1 MTFDD
6 LKQMEGQIIDYY
18 EVKGNSI
25 KAKKGKIRKSRHSM
39 GDDLVCVIYK
49 DIPDYNDAIELK
61 LVDKLGRCQ
70 EYIYHTIYYGGHNIT
85 KSNVY
90 DCGYVKLYLDKEE
103 AYNYVIENLRK
114 QRQSINKKILKV
126 QMELYGKKME
136 IKNEG

>member
-25 KAKKGKIRKSRHSM
+25 KAKKGKIRKSRYY
-39 GDDLVCVIYK
+39 G
-49 DIPDYNDAIELK
+49 NNTIELK

-70 EYIYHTIYYGGHNIT
+70 EYIYHTIYYGVHNMI

-114 QRQSINKKILKV
+114 QRQSINKKMLKV
-126 QMELYGKKME
+126 QMELYGKKTE

>member
-25 KAKKGKIRKSRHSM
+25 KAKKGKIRKNRYY
-39 GDDLVCVIYK
+39 G
-49 DIPDYNDAIELK
+49 NNTIELK

-70 EYIYHTIYYGGHNIT
+70 WRVYHTIYYGGGYIT

-114 QRQSINKKILKV
+114 QRQSINKKMLKV
-126 QMELYGKKME
+126 QMELYGKKTE

>member
-25 KAKKGKIRKSRHSM
+25 KAKKGKIRKGRK
-39 GDDLVCVIYK
+39 GRY
-49 DIPDYNDAIELK
+49 YRNDNTIELNR
-61 LVDKLGRCQ
+61 VDKLGRCQ
-70 EYIYHTIYYGGHNIT
+70 YIYHIINYGGGYIT

-114 QRQSINKKILKV
+114 QRQNINKKMLKI
-126 QMELYGKKME
+126 QMELYGKKTE

>member
-25 KAKKGKIRKSRHSM
+25 KAKKGKIRKSRYY
-39 GDDLVCVIYK
+39 G
-49 DIPDYNDAIELK
+49 NNTIELK

-103 AYNYVIENLRK
+103 AYNYVIEKLRK
-114 QRQSINKKILKV
+114 QRQDINKRMLKA

>member
-25 KAKKGKIRKSRHSM
+25 KAKKGKIRKSRYY
-39 GDDLVCVIYK
+39 G
-49 DIPDYNDAIELK
+49 NDTIELK

-70 EYIYHTIYYGGHNIT
+70 EYIYHTIYYGGGYIT

-90 DCGYVKLYLDKEE
+90 DFGYVKLYLDKEE

-114 QRQSINKKILKV
+114 QRQIINKKMLKV
-126 QMELYGKKME
+126 QMELYGKKQ
-136 IKNEG
+136 K

>member
-25 KAKKGKIRKSRHSM
+25 KAKKGKIRKSRYY
-39 GDDLVCVIYK
+39 G
-49 DIPDYNDAIELK
+49 NDTIELK

-70 EYIYHTIYYGGHNIT
+70 EYIYHTIYYEGYNIT

-114 QRQSINKKILKV
+114 QRQSINKKMLKI
-126 QMELYGKKME
+126 QMELYGKKTE

>member
-1 MTFDD
+1 MTFGD
-6 LKQMEGQIIDYY
+6 LKRMEGQIIDYY

-25 KAKKGKIRKSRHSM
+25 KAKKGKIRKSRYY
-39 GDDLVCVIYK
+39 G
-49 DIPDYNDAIELK
+49 NDAIELK

-70 EYIYHTIYYGGHNIT
+70 EYRYHIIYFNGGYYNHGANVP
-85 KSNVY
+85 KSTVY
-90 DCGYVKLYLDKEE
+90 DCGYFKLYLDKEE

-114 QRQSINKKILKV
+114 QRQSINKKMLKV

>member
-18 EVKGNSI
+18 EIKGNSI
-25 KAKKGKIRKSRHSM
+25 KAKKGKIRKSR
-39 GDDLVCVIYK
+39 Y
-49 DIPDYNDAIELK
+49 YNDTIELK

-70 EYIYHTIYYGGHNIT
+70 ECIYHTIYYGGYNMT

-114 QRQSINKKILKV
+114 QRQSINKKMLKV
-126 QMELYGKKME
+126 QMELYGKKTE

>member
-6 LKQMEGQIIDYY
+6 LKGMVGQTIDYY
-18 EVKGNSI
+18 EVKGNSV
-25 KAKKGKIRKSRHSM
+25 KAKRGKVSRS
-39 GDDLVCVIYK
+39 V
-49 DIPDYNDAIELK
+49 YNDNSLVLK

-70 EYIYHTIYYGGHNIT
+70 ECTYHTIYFDGGYYNHGANVP
-85 KSNVY
+85 KSTVY

-103 AYNYVIENLRK
+103 AYNYIIENFRK
-114 QRQSINKKILKV
+114 QRQNINKKMLKV

>member
-25 KAKKGKIRKSRHSM
+25 KAKKGKIRKSRYY
-39 GDDLVCVIYK
+39 G
-49 DIPDYNDAIELK
+49 NDTIELK

-70 EYIYHTIYYGGHNIT
+70 EYIYHTIYYEGHNIT

-114 QRQSINKKILKV
+114 QRQSINKKMLKV
-126 QMELYGKKME
+126 QMELYGKKTE

>member
-25 KAKKGKIRKSRHSM
+25 KAKKGKIRNSRYY
-39 GDDLVCVIYK
+39 G
-49 DIPDYNDAIELK
+49 NNTIELK

-70 EYIYHTIYYGGHNIT
+70 EYIYHTICYGRYNIT

-114 QRQSINKKILKV
+114 QRQSINKKMLKV
-126 QMELYGKKME
+126 QMELYGKKTE

>member
-18 EVKGNSI
+18 EVKGDSI
-25 KAKKGKIRKSRHSM
+25 KAKKSKIRKGR
-39 GDDLVCVIYK
+39 CYC
-49 DIPDYNDAIELK
+49 NDSTIELK

-70 EYIYHTIYYGGHNIT
+70 EYTTSHIIYYGGGYIT

-114 QRQSINKKILKV
+114 QRQNINKKMLKI
-126 QMELYGKKME
+126 QMELYGKKTE

>member
-25 KAKKGKIRKSRHSM
+25 KAKKGKIRKSRYY
-39 GDDLVCVIYK
+39 G
-49 DIPDYNDAIELK
+49 NNTIELK

-70 EYIYHTIYYGGHNIT
+70 EYIYHTIYYGGHNMT

-114 QRQSINKKILKV
+114 QRQSINKKMLKV
-126 QMELYGKKME
+126 QMELYGKKIE

>member
-25 KAKKGKIRKSRHSM
+25 KAKKGKVRKNRYY
-39 GDDLVCVIYK
+39 G
-49 DIPDYNDAIELK
+49 NDTIDLK

-70 EYIYHTIYYGGHNIT
+70 EGIYHTIYFNNFGYYNHDINVS
-85 KSNVY
+85 KSTVY

-114 QRQSINKKILKV
+114 QRQNINKKMLKL
-126 QMELYGKKME
+126 QMELYGKKTE

>member
-25 KAKKGKIRKSRHSM
+25 KAKKGKIKKDRYY
-39 GDDLVCVIYK
+39 GD
-49 DIPDYNDAIELK
+49 NAISLI

-85 KSNVY
+85 KSNIY

-114 QRQSINKKILKV
+114 QRQSINKKMLKV
-126 QMELYGKKME
+126 QMELYGKKTE

>member
-25 KAKKGKIRKSRHSM
+25 KAKKGKIRKSRYY
-39 GDDLVCVIYK
+39 G
-49 DIPDYNDAIELK
+49 NDTIELK

-70 EYIYHTIYYGGHNIT
+70 ECIYHTIYYGGYNMT

-114 QRQSINKKILKV
+114 QRQSINKKMLKV
-126 QMELYGKKME
+126 QMELYGKKTE

>member
-18 EVKGNSI
+18 EVEGNSI
-25 KAKKGKIRKSRHSM
+25 KAKKGKVRKSRYY
-39 GDDLVCVIYK
+39 G
-49 DIPDYNDAIELK
+49 NDTIELK

-70 EYIYHTIYYGGHNIT
+70 ESLYRTIYYGGHNMT

-103 AYNYVIENLRK
+103 AYKYVIENLRK
-114 QRQSINKKILKV
+114 QRQIINKKMFKV

>member
-25 KAKKGKIRKSRHSM
+25 KAKKGKIRKSRYY
-39 GDDLVCVIYK
+39 G
-49 DIPDYNDAIELK
+49 NDTIELK

-70 EYIYHTIYYGGHNIT
+70 RYVYNTIYYGEHNVT

-90 DCGYVKLYLDKEE
+90 DCGYAKLYLDKEE

-114 QRQSINKKILKV
+114 QRQSINKKMLKV
-126 QMELYGKKME
+126 QMELYGKKTEMT
-136 IKNEG
+136 NEG

>member
-25 KAKKGKIRKSRHSM
+25 KAKKGKIRKNRYY
-39 GDDLVCVIYK
+39 G
-49 DIPDYNDAIELK
+49 NNTIELK

-70 EYIYHTIYYGGHNIT
+70 WGVYHTIYYGGHYIT

-90 DCGYVKLYLDKEE
+90 DCGYVKLYLDKED

-114 QRQSINKKILKV
+114 QRQNINKKMLKV
-126 QMELYGKKME
+126 QMELYGKKTE

>member
-25 KAKKGKIRKSRHSM
+25 KAKKGKIRKSRYY
-39 GDDLVCVIYK
+39 G
-49 DIPDYNDAIELK
+49 NDTIELK

-70 EYIYHTIYYGGHNIT
+70 ECIYHTIYYGGYNMT

-90 DCGYVKLYLDKEE
+90 DCGYVKLYLDKEK

-114 QRQSINKKILKV
+114 QRQSINKKMLKV
-126 QMELYGKKME
+126 QMELYGKKTE

>member
-6 LKQMEGQIIDYY
+6 LKDMEGQIIDYY

-25 KAKKGKIRKSRHSM
+25 KAKKGKISKSRYYYY
-39 GDDLVCVIYK
+39 GDD
-49 DIPDYNDAIELK
+49 AINLM

-70 EYIYHTIYYGGHNIT
+70 GYIYHTIYYGERYIT

-90 DCGYVKLYLDKEE
+90 NCGYVKLYLDKKG

-114 QRQSINKKILKV
+114 QRQSINKKMLKV
-126 QMELYGKKME
+126 QMELYGKKQ
-136 IKNEG
+136 K

>member
-25 KAKKGKIRKSRHSM
+25 KAKKGKIRNSRYY
-39 GDDLVCVIYK
+39 G
-49 DIPDYNDAIELK
+49 NNTIELK

-90 DCGYVKLYLDKEE
+90 DCGYVKLYLDREE
-103 AYNYVIENLRK
+103 AYKFVLNKLREE
-114 QRQSINKKILKV
+114 RREIDKKMYMIQK
-126 QMELYGKKME
+126 ELFGKKD
-136 IKNEG
+136 EG